1 MYQKDYILRMV
12 EMLAD
17 LIAMILG
24 LIKKGDVAQAADMLE
39 RIYYDMLK
47 QDAIFFR
54 NIPESKLTSTLI
66 EEHNFTNGHIE
77 ILAELFNVEAEL
89 ETAKGDMLASVEYS
103 RKSLLLFEF
112 IDRDLKTYS
121 QVRTDKMNAL
131 RNRIDKLEADFCS

>member
-1 MYQKDYILRMV
+1 MV

-24 LIKKGDVAQAADMLE
+24 LIKKGDVVQATERLE

-54 NIPESKLTSTLI
+54 NIPEHKLTSTLI
-66 EEHNFTNGHIE
+66 GEHNFTNGHIE

-89 ETAKGDMLASVEYS
+89 ETAKGDMQASVEYS